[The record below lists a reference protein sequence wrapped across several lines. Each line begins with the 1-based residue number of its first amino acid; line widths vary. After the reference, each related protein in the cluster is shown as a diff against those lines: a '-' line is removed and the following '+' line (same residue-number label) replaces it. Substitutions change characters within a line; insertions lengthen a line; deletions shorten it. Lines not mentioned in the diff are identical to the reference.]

1 MKKKQIQTIQAPSA
15 IGPYSQAI
23 RSGEFLYTSGQI
35 ALNPENMEMMNGSIE
50 EETEWVLKNLEA
62 ILKADGISLA
72 HVIKTTVYLTDL
84 GEFARVNQVYEK
96 FFGETK
102 PARACVQVAA
112 LPKGAKVEID
122 AIAHSWNNLKQ
133 QEKLPWRK
141 NQMEQEIFIDL
152 WCWLELVLLVA

>member
-1 MKKKQIQTIQAPSA
+1 MEKKQIQTTQAPSA

-23 RSGEFLYTSGQI
+23 RIGEFLYTSGQI
-35 ALNPENMEMMNGSIE
+35 ALNPENMEMMSCAIE

-62 ILKADGISLA
+62 ILKADGMSLA

-84 GEFARVNQVYEK
+84 GDFARVNQVYEK

-122 AIAHSWNNLKQ
+122 AIAHS
-133 QEKLPWRK
+133 
-141 NQMEQEIFIDL
+141 
-152 WCWLELVLLVA
+152 

>member
-1 MKKKQIQTIQAPSA
+1 MKKKQIQTTQAPSA

-23 RSGEFLYTSGQI
+23 RIGEFLYTSGQI
-35 ALNPENMEMMNGSIE
+35 ALNPENMEMMNSAIE

-62 ILKADGISLA
+62 ILKADGMSLA
-72 HVIKTTVYLTDL
+72 NVIKTTVYLTDL

-122 AIAHSWNNLKQ
+122 AIAHS
-133 QEKLPWRK
+133 
-141 NQMEQEIFIDL
+141 
-152 WCWLELVLLVA
+152 

>member
-1 MKKKQIQTIQAPSA
+1 MKKKQIQTTQAPSA

-23 RSGEFLYTSGQI
+23 HIGEFLYTSGQI
-35 ALNPENMEMMNGSIE
+35 ALNPENMEMMNGAIE

-62 ILKADGISLA
+62 ILKADGMSLS

-122 AIAHSWNNLKQ
+122 AIAHS
-133 QEKLPWRK
+133 
-141 NQMEQEIFIDL
+141 
-152 WCWLELVLLVA
+152 

>member
-1 MKKKQIQTIQAPSA
+1 MEKKQVQTTQAPSA

-23 RSGEFLYTSGQI
+23 RIGEFLYTSGQI
-35 ALNPENMEMMNGSIE
+35 ALNPENMEMMNGAIE

-62 ILKADGISLA
+62 ILKADGMILA

-122 AIAHSWNNLKQ
+122 AIAHS
-133 QEKLPWRK
+133 
-141 NQMEQEIFIDL
+141 
-152 WCWLELVLLVA
+152 